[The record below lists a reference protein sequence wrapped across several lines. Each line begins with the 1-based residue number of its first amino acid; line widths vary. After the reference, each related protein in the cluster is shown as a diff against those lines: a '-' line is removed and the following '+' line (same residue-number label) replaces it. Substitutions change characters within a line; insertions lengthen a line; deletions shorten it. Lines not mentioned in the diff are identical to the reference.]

1 MISPFSIPGWNRNRY
16 MLATAFAGVATLMA
30 LGVPVGVM
38 LGRSG
43 PESLAGAGYAS
54 LALAVAL
61 QLCRLG
67 ASNFPRPPLR
77 RTCLALLQDGLWAVV
92 ILSGPVLAL
101 DVAFRAGVLP
111 TSTGGGG
118 SQGPFGVVA
127 VVFGVIAVIAAVNL
141 ARLLRSQLWADFRA
155 FALRPAE

>member
-30 LGVPVGVM
+30 AGVPVGAM

-43 PESLAGAGYAS
+43 PESLADAGYVS
-54 LALAVAL
+54 LGLAIAL

-67 ASNFPRPPLR
+67 ASNFRRPPFR
-77 RTCLALLQDGLWAVV
+77 RTCLRLLQDGLWGIV

-101 DVAFRAGVLP
+101 DLAFRAGILP
-111 TSTGGGG
+111 SSTGGRG

-127 VVFGVIAVIAAVNL
+127 LVFGVIAVIAAVNL
-141 ARLLRSQLWADFRA
+141 SGLLRSQLWADFRA
-155 FALRPAE
+155 FALRPAD